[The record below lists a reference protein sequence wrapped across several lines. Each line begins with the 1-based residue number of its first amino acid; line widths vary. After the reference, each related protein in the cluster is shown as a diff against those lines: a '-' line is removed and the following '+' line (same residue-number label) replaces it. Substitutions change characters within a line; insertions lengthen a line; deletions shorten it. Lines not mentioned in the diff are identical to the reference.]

1 MITIFNRQELLVTMD
16 MNRQAEI
23 RDLLAS
29 HNIEY
34 VIKTINLQD
43 AHLTGNKRS
52 KTGSIGIKK
61 EYSYEYRI
69 FVHKRDYEKAKKILK
84 R

>member
-1 MITIFNRQELLVTMD
+1 MITIFNRQELVVTMD

-43 AHLTGNKRS
+43 THLTGNKRN

-69 FVHKRDYEKAKKILK
+69 FVHKRDYEKAKNFLK